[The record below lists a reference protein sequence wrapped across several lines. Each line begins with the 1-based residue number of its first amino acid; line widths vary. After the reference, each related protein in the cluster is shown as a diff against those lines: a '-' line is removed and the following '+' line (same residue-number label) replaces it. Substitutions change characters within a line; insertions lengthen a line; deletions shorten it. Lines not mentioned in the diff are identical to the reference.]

1 MQVNAPVRTGAN
13 AAVLGGV
20 YAKQMV
26 ARSDYDSAFTGH
38 APLVL
43 SGFVVAAVL
52 TVLGVAGLLF
62 WLHSR
67 RRGLSRSKPAEL
79 QDLQTL
85 SPPTPL
91 YIEADLADHWT
102 SLSIASKA
110 CSTASSTPANSTLT
124 VHEFWE
130 ELDF

>member
-1 MQVNAPVRTGAN
+1 MQVNAPVRTGAD
-13 AAVLGGV
+13 ALLGGV
-20 YAKQMV
+20 YAKQII
-26 ARSDYDSAFTGH
+26 ALGSDFDSAFTGH

-62 WLHSR
+62 WLRSR

-85 SPPTPL
+85 SPPSPL
-91 YIEADLADHWT
+91 YIEAEHWT

-130 ELDF
+130 ELEF